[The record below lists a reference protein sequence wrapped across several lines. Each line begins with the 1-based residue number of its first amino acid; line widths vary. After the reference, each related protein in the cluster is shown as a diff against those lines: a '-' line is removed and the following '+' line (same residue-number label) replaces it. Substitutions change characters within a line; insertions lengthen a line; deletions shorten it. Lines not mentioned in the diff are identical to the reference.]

1 MGEDKDFDPH
11 FNNTRKVGSLEISK
25 EMARGV
31 VIEEEDLS
39 GHVGLLARGIGIPAV
54 TGLGGSL
61 AQIYNGDRVLIRNLD
76 VIINPD
82 LATVEEFDSLR
93 RAADPQLSLDLQ

>member
-1 MGEDKDFDPH
+1 MTIFKF
-11 FNNTRKVGSLEISK
+11 
-25 EMARGV
+25 
-31 VIEEEDLS
+31 
-39 GHVGLLARGIGIPAV
+39 
-54 TGLGGSL
+54 
-61 AQIYNGDRVLIRNLD
+61 YNGDRVLIRNLD